1 MDDGFVN
8 ELFTKIEVLEVEKAS
23 TEARLTSLSEQVA
36 KLEIANNDLM
46 TQNENLRALVKTK
59 MDSTASIHEEIK
71 MMDPPAL
78 KRMTTTM
85 DERFNIVTIDFKPEV
100 SISENDTVSI
110 MGEFTNWLP
119 EIMERYESQRVLL
132 EPELANLFFYT
143 TKLFVGFKYRY
154 NFSVGDQF
162 VVDSTKEVSEDRF
175 GKATNFVEVHPK
187 SAKAAALQPH
197 TIEEEKLELDDVIMD
212 LEGEG
217 NDTGKEDVQANE
229 SANDLSMAKNA
240 LFANMPSY
248 VNTEMNK
255 VLPKDIVSKQGVRV
269 MDQSSGS
276 LCALL
281 KKHSDTAE
289 DISDL

>member
-1 MDDGFVN
+1 
-8 ELFTKIEVLEVEKAS
+8 
-23 TEARLTSLSEQVA
+23 
-36 KLEIANNDLM
+36 
-46 TQNENLRALVKTK
+46 

-154 NFSVGDQF
+154 NFSVGD
-162 VVDSTKEVSEDRF
+162 
-175 GKATNFVEVHPK
+175 
-187 SAKAAALQPH
+187 
-197 TIEEEKLELDDVIMD
+197 
-212 LEGEG
+212 
-217 NDTGKEDVQANE
+217 
-229 SANDLSMAKNA
+229 
-240 LFANMPSY
+240 
-248 VNTEMNK
+248 
-255 VLPKDIVSKQGVRV
+255 
-269 MDQSSGS
+269 
-276 LCALL
+276 
-281 KKHSDTAE
+281 
-289 DISDL
+289 